1 MKSWKYKHIW
11 NWDSLGSLSQPV
23 RKQEKKN
30 LVLTDDLQE
39 DLESAVQ
46 RLHVFLVPDHVQFIS
61 SGF

>member
-11 NWDSLGSLSQPV
+11 NWDALGSLSQPV

-39 DLESAVQ
+39 DLEPAVQ
-46 RLHVFLVPDHVQFIS
+46 HLHAFLVPDHIQFTS